1 MLLPKIARTEK
12 LKEKLRQV
20 REHKLKTR
28 KQLDETLGED
38 EAHELLEF
46 LAKNFSYKE
55 IEELTGWN
63 KETIK
68 TLLETYSINYK
79 PSISPRHKTL
89 YFLRIPLAEIVHEAL
104 NNKAIIAQELRKIQE
119 NPTHFR
125 TLYYTNPKK
134 AGLILAYLMYI
145 EQKSTMEI
153 AETLKLKHKTTTLNI
168 AKQLGLTPPG
178 KVKQKKQAKITQQG
192 IAYAQQIAQ
201 QEGKYLEELHQQI
214 TEGKTT
220 YQQIEKQNPQTA
232 EKLVIHIYWNKK
244 QSIKTLAKLY
254 KKDHRTLKKILEKHG
269 LTTRPARKYDKKPF
283 TGNIVEE
290 AYIYG
295 LALGDITL
303 RKHRKTK
310 AITAALSTP
319 KPAMIKLFK
328 ETFQKYTEAIW
339 IQPKRIIRKGE
350 EYYEWRLIAY
360 LDRSFEKL
368 IPDKTN
374 IPQKYLQQKET
385 FYSLLAALTDCEGSV
400 VITLDRENKLVFLRY
415 KLGMTNKN
423 IIETIHK
430 EMLKLNHK
438 AYIHT
443 RIKISPNRFGKK
455 PMYVIALHGRNAFKL
470 LQKIRPY
477 MKHAEKLEKIK
488 LYQHYIE
495 LRKTKGKTQ
504 AYEILKKELERLKK
518 KIKEETRKSREKAKQ
533 QYQKEKPQTFSNI
546 NIFLPIYITTKTY
559 K

>member
-12 LKEKLRQV
+12 LKEKLQQI

-28 KQLDETLGED
+28 KQLDETLGEE

-89 YFLRIPLAEIVHEAL
+89 YFLRKPLAEIVNEAL

-153 AETLKLKHKTTTLNI
+153 AEILKLKHKTTTLNI
-168 AKQLGLTPPG
+168 AKQLGLTPSG
-178 KVKQKKQAKITQQG
+178 RIKQKKQAKITPHG

-201 QEGKYLEELHQQI
+201 QEGKHLEKLHQQI
-214 TEGKTT
+214 TEGKIT

-232 EKLVIHIYWNKK
+232 EKLVIHMYWNRK
-244 QSIKTLAKLY
+244 QSIKTLAKTY
-254 KKDHRTLKKILEKHG
+254 RKDHRTLKKILEKHG

-339 IQPKRIIRKGE
+339 IQPKRTVRRDK

-374 IPQKYLQQKET
+374 IPQKYLQHEKA
-385 FYSLLAALTDCEGSV
+385 FYSLLAALTDCEGS
-400 VITLDRENKLVFLRY
+400 IILRPYDEEEIIQLVF
-415 KLGMTNKN
+415 KIGMTSKN
-423 IIETIHK
+423 IIET
-430 EMLKLNHK
+430 M
-438 AYIHT
+438 Y
-443 RIKISPNRFGKK
+443 RKILDLGYKPHLHVEPPRSPKFGKK
-455 PMYVIALHGRNAFKL
+455 PMYVIRVYGRNAL
-470 LQKIRPY
+470 RLIQKIKPY

-488 LYQHYIE
+488 LYQLYMDLRRKQGKIKAYIVVKE
-495 LRKTKGKTQ
+495 KL
-504 AYEILKKELERLKK
+504 KELKE
-518 KIKEETRKSREKAKQ
+518 KIKEETKRGREKAKE
-533 QYQKEKPQTFSNI
+533 QYQKRKPQTFSTLTSSS
-546 NIFLPIYITTKTY
+546 FTPIKNTY
-559 K
+559 LR